1 MGTKMGNTPCY
12 KVKVLH
18 VAFRLQIENLAYEI
32 PKIVRAIDR
41 NWVRPA
47 MHTKG
52 GVAFVL
58 LTEEPPE
65 RLMQRVA
72 PVLESITAVD
82 KFWLITPLDDVIAR
96 DGALDPLVTF
106 VREAWEE
113 VRKRN
118 KANYVR
124 QAERAEAIIVGNM
137 ENFDRS
143 TAVKM
148 GIKGRR
154 PRNTSKDSDRP

>member
-1 MGTKMGNTPCY
+1 MGNVPNY

-18 VAFRLQIENLAYEI
+18 VAFRLEIENLAYEV
-32 PKIVRAIDR
+32 PKIIRAINR

-58 LTEEPPE
+58 LTEERPE
-65 RLMQRVA
+65 GLMQRVK
-72 PVLESITAVD
+72 PVLEGITAVD
-82 KFWLITPLDDVIAR
+82 NYWLITLLDDVIAR
-96 DGALDPLVTF
+96 HGTMDALATIVS
-106 VREAWEE
+106 EAWEE

-118 KANYVR
+118 KPNYVR
-124 QAERAEAIIVGNM
+124 EPERAEAIIVGNM
-137 ENFDRS
+137 QNFNRS
-143 TAVKM
+143 AAVKM

-154 PRNTSKDSDRP
+154 FRNAPEDPDRK

>member
-1 MGTKMGNTPCY
+1 MGNVPNY

-18 VAFRLQIENLAYEI
+18 VAFRLQVENLAYEI
-32 PKIVRAIDR
+32 PKIVRAINR

-52 GVAFVL
+52 GVGFVL
-58 LTEEPPE
+58 LTEEASE

-82 KFWLITPLDDVIAR
+82 NYWLITPLDDIIAR
-96 DGALDPLVTF
+96 NGAIDPLAGF
-106 VREAWEE
+106 VSEAWEE

-118 KANYVR
+118 KPNYVR
-124 QAERAEAIIVGNM
+124 QPERAEAIIVGNM

-143 TAVKM
+143 TAIKM

-154 PRNTSKDSDRP
+154 PRDPP

>member
-1 MGTKMGNTPCY
+1 MGNTLCY

-18 VAFRLQIENLAYEI
+18 VAFRLQIENLAHEI
-32 PKIVRAIDR
+32 PKIVRAINR
-41 NWVRPA
+41 NWVRPT

-52 GVAFVL
+52 GVAFVI
-58 LTEEPPE
+58 LTEEAPE

-82 KFWLITPLDDVIAR
+82 NYWLITLLDDALAR
-96 DGALDPLVTF
+96 NGAIDPFATYI
-106 VREAWEE
+106 REAWEE

-118 KANYVR
+118 KSNYVR
-124 QAERAEAIIVGNM
+124 QPERAEAIIVGNM

-143 TAVKM
+143 AAIKM

-154 PRNTSKDSDRP
+154 SRDAP